1 MKLFLDT
8 ANIDEIREIHAWGVL
23 AGVTTNP
30 SLIAKEG
37 KNFIEV
43 VHEIC
48 ELVQGPVSA
57 EVVAQD
63 AEGMIKEG
71 RLLAKVHP
79 HIVVKVPLSPA
90 GLSRPRCSP
99 TRAPKSTS
107 RCFQASQALLA
118 GLAGATYIS
127 PFVGRV
133 DDISWS
139 GNELIENIV
148 DIYGQSESIKT
159 QVLAASIRHP
169 MHLMDAALAGADVA
183 TCPYKVLKAAI
194 KHPLTDSGNE
204 RFLKDWSTVPT
215 ATSVVWWSAS
225 SLSRARR
232 PSQPLNPSGPTGR
245 LCLNHATTPP
255 TNGSASRTPRWRCS
269 QKKGFIRRGSA
280 TSPKRQASPTGPSTC
295 TSRTKKICCCR
306 SSKRRWT
313 TCWRGSAKPSRR
325 SMIPSRRFDGSHDSI
340 FAKSKTTARPLRC
353 CRCRVAPLHNSHEYR
368 RPHPQSRHRLRIRV
382 VREPA
387 PPSQVRCHPRSSPT
401 HTENRNATVFMGGSY
416 HRGGI
421 RADQTDSDR
430 VHAGFCYTALALT

>member
-8 ANIDEIREIHAWGVL
+8 ANIEEIREIHAWGVL

-63 AEGMIKEG
+63 ADGMVKEG
-71 RLLAKVHP
+71 RMLAKVHP

-90 GLSRPRCSP
+90 GLAATKVLSDEG
-99 TRAPKSTS
+99 TKVNVTL
-107 RCFQASQALLA
+107 CFQASQALLA

-148 DIYGQSESIKT
+148 DIYGQSDSIKT

-169 MHLMDAALAGADVA
+169 MHLMDAALAGAHVA

-204 RFLKDWSTVPT
+204 RFLKDWSTVPDRDICGL
-215 ATSVVWWSAS
+215 VERF
-225 SLSRARR
+225 LS
-232 PSQPLNPSGPTGR
+232 
-245 LCLNHATTPP
+245 
-255 TNGSASRTPRWRCS
+255 
-269 QKKGFIRRGSA
+269 K
-280 TSPKRQASPTGPSTC
+280 
-295 TSRTKKICCCR
+295 
-306 SSKRRWT
+306 
-313 TCWRGSAKPSRR
+313 
-325 SMIPSRRFDGSHDSI
+325 
-340 FAKSKTTARPLRC
+340 
-353 CRCRVAPLHNSHEYR
+353 
-368 RPHPQSRHRLRIRV
+368 
-382 VREPA
+382 
-387 PPSQVRCHPRSSPT
+387 
-401 HTENRNATVFMGGSY
+401 
-416 HRGGI
+416 
-421 RADQTDSDR
+421 
-430 VHAGFCYTALALT
+430 